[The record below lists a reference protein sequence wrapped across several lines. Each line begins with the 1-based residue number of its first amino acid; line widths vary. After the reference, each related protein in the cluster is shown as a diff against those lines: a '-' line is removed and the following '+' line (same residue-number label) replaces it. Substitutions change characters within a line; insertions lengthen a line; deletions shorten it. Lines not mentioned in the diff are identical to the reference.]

1 VKGRRLIESPWYKR
15 GWGDRFALT
24 GDQNTKIRFDNNQGG
39 YRIASSVDGS
49 ATGEGGDIIIIDDP
63 ISANDAL
70 SPTIRAART
79 NGSTIP

>member
-1 VKGRRLIESPWYKR
+1 MGRPLQ
-15 GWGDRFALT
+15 LT
-24 GDQNTKIRFDNNQGG
+24 GDQNTKIRFDNDKGG

-70 SPTIRAART
+70 SPVVRAART
-79 NGSTIP
+79 NGSTTP